1 MRLEHQPTEVR
12 FRHARIVAGRRPTVN
27 RPDERSRARPVTI
40 EVRVARPDELAE
52 AGRVT
57 ADAYREFV
65 RSEEPGGWPEYLER
79 IADVSGR
86 AERTT
91 ILVAVEDERILGSAT
106 LELEGRT
113 EADAEP
119 LPPDQAHVRM
129 LGVDPDARGRGVG
142 RLLMDACER
151 LAREAGKTVLG
162 LNTTRRM
169 KVAQRMYETLGF
181 ERGPDE
187 VFPDGF
193 VLLSYE
199 KRLPPA

>member
-1 MRLEHQPTEVR
+1 
-12 FRHARIVAGRRPTVN
+12 
-27 RPDERSRARPVTI
+27 VTI

-57 ADAYREFV
+57 AEAYREFV
-65 RSEEPGGWPEYLER
+65 RPEEPGGWPDYLDR
-79 IADVSGR
+79 IADVAAR

-91 ILVAVEDERILGSAT
+91 ILVAVDGARILGSAT

-119 LPPDQAHVRM
+119 LPPGHAHVRM
-129 LGVDPDARGRGVG
+129 LGVDPDARGRGLG
-142 RLLMDACER
+142 RLLMEACER
-151 LAREAGKTVLG
+151 LAREAGKTVLA

-169 KVAQRMYETLGF
+169 QAAQRMYEALGF

-199 KRLPPA
+199 KRLTPA

>member
-1 MRLEHQPTEVR
+1 M
-12 FRHARIVAGRRPTVN
+12 TV
-27 RPDERSRARPVTI
+27 
-40 EVRVARPDELAE
+40 EVRVARPDEHAE

-65 RSEEPGGWPEYLER
+65 ERDEPGGWPDYLGR
-79 IADVSGR
+79 IADVGAR
-86 AERTT
+86 ADRTT
-91 ILVAVEDERILGSAT
+91 ILVAVDDGRIVGSAT

-119 LPPDQAHVRM
+119 LPPERAHVRM
-129 LGVDPDARGRGVG
+129 LGVDPSARGRGLG
-142 RLLMDACER
+142 RLLMEACER
-151 LAREAGKTVLG
+151 IAREAGKTMLA

-169 KVAQRMYETLGF
+169 LAAQRMYESLGF

-199 KRLPPA
+199 KRLDPD